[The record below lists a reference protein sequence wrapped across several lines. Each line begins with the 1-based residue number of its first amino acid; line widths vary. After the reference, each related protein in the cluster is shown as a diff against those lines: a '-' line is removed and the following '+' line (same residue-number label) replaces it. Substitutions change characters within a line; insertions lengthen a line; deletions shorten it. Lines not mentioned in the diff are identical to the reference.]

1 MHWLRPI
8 SLCVCG
14 GGTCAH
20 GGSLWSQPVLVM
32 TTLGERMSDD
42 EVDALLRAVD
52 TNRNGVIEYEEFV
65 EMMLNG

>member
-1 MHWLRPI
+1 
-8 SLCVCG
+8 
-14 GGTCAH
+14 
-20 GGSLWSQPVLVM
+20 M